1 MAAAMCQALPSFY
14 SDYNSK
20 SLLISVSNDFYEKYI
35 VTHDYCVSTHDSFC
49 SLGNCKFHIILIGT
63 SLSQILQRLDKYQYI
78 YQEIDC
84 LYTLYK
90 HRFFSSIV
98 TSSGEVFNQ
107 LSCGVQHNLRW
118 KGAEKT
124 PSVSRKRLVRKKFK
138 KHYLSSNQK
147 LASTQTLGSAFLDRF
162 RKVQNS
168 KHEHDLLKIIDCFID
183 VYGFVDSDHVS
194 FSIKNF

>member
-1 MAAAMCQALPSFY
+1 M
-14 SDYNSK
+14 
-20 SLLISVSNDFYEKYI
+20 
-35 VTHDYCVSTHDSFC
+35 
-49 SLGNCKFHIILIGT
+49 ILIGT

-98 TSSGEVFNQ
+98 ISSGEVFNH
-107 LSCGVQHNLRW
+107 LSFGVQHNLRW

-147 LASTQTLGSAFLDRF
+147 FASTQTLGSAFLERI
-162 RKVQNS
+162 RKKRNS
-168 KHEHDLLKIIDCFID
+168 KYESDLFKIIDCFID
-183 VYGFVDSDHVS
+183 GYGSVNSERVIFL
-194 FSIKNF
+194 INF